1 MLSMKS
7 NFSLLV
13 DGLNVLNDRI
23 VHYDDWLVF
32 DRRLNNLIEEGRAR
46 KIPTLKMLYM
56 PDEEWYMDSS
66 SGEVYVYVRPDDKI
80 LPRWSPVDVF
90 ALPEQSKCSR
100 TGLDAIPVRRMS
112 ELQAASLKEFLKV
125 LVEQGLAKIID
136 APAGTR
142 AATPGEEE
150 TWYKDSRSDLDY
162 RLVLDSGGTN
172 SRWEFIPH
180 QRLISD
186 KC

>member
-1 MLSMKS
+1 MKS
-7 NFSLLV
+7 NFALLV

-23 VHYDDWLVF
+23 VDYDDWLVF
-32 DRRLNNLIEEGRAR
+32 DRRLNNLIEAGRAR
-46 KIPTLKMLYM
+46 QIPTLKMLYL
-56 PDEEWYMDSS
+56 PDEEWYVDSS
-66 SGEVYVYVRPDDKI
+66 SGEIYAYVRPDDKI

-90 ALPEQSKCSR
+90 ASPEQSKCSR

-112 ELQAASLKEFLKV
+112 ELHAASLKEFLKV

-136 APAGTR
+136 PPADTL

-162 RLVLDSGGTN
+162 RLVLDSSGTN
-172 SRWEFIPH
+172 SRWELMGT
-180 QRLISD
+180 RRR
-186 KC
+186 

>member
-1 MLSMKS
+1 MKS
-7 NFSLLV
+7 DFSLLV
-13 DGLNVLNDRI
+13 DGLSVLNDRI
-23 VHYDDWLVF
+23 VDYDDWLVF
-32 DRRLNNLIEEGRAR
+32 DGRLNDLIKEGRAR

-80 LPRWSPVDVF
+80 LPRWSPVDVSHHRSSPSF
-90 ALPEQSKCSR
+90 SR

-112 ELQAASLKEFLKV
+112 ELQAASLIEFLKV

-136 APAGTR
+136 SPAGTL

-150 TWYKDSRSDLDY
+150 TWYRDSRSDLDY
-162 RLVLDSGGTN
+162 RLVLDSGGIN
-172 SRWEFIPH
+172 SRWELMGT
-180 QRLISD
+180 RRS
-186 KC
+186 